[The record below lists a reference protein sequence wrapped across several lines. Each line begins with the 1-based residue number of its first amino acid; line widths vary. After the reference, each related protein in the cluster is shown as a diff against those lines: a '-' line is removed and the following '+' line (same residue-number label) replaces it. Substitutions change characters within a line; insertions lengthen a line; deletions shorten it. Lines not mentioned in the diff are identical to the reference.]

1 VYYISS
7 FFLHKV
13 QDNDYGN
20 GTSSIKKKEM
30 ELVQLRKKRKKKG
43 KW

>member
-13 QDNDYGN
+13 QNDDYGN
-20 GTSSIKKKEM
+20 GTSSIKKKE
-30 ELVQLRKKRKKKG
+30 EEKRKIIGEEKKEIG
-43 KW
+43 K